1 MMLRIKLISLLLL
14 TASFGFSQTTWYR
27 TQLNTGVG
35 NCGPACVAMA
45 VAWINNPS
53 ITVQEVRK
61 FIGYKR
67 KDGSTSME
75 ELVRALDNYSID
87 NNLIP
92 LASLESL
99 RDILKIKGVIVI
111 VSLNPAMIS
120 KAIPK
125 DLVYGRPYE
134 YKEKSSHFIILEDLD
149 SEYFVVQDPLA
160 NKDRRYLIIEVLA
173 AMKEKRAIIIR
184 NPNGIKDYN

>member
-1 MMLRIKLISLLLL
+1 MNKKLIIIFLLVASLLSAQ
-14 TASFGFSQTTWYR
+14 TAWYR

-75 ELVRALDNYSID
+75 ELVRALDYYSVSSNI
-87 NNLIP
+87 IS
-92 LASLESL
+92 LASLDSL
-99 RDILKIKGVIVI
+99 RDILKIRGVIVI
-111 VSLNPAMIS
+111 ISLTPSVIS
-120 KAIPK
+120 KATDK
-125 DLVYGRPYE
+125 VYGRPYD
-134 YKEKSSHFIILEDLD
+134 YKGTGHFIILEDVD
-149 SEYFVVQDPLA
+149 SEYFVVQDPLG
-160 NKDRRYLIIEVLA
+160 NKDRRYLIKEVLA

-184 NPNGIKDYN
+184 NSNGVKDYN